1 MGRPIQFKPRPAGT
15 TRRGFFKQVGSASL
29 ALTSAPALIVG
40 ATRADAAESASGVF
54 QHGVA
59 SGDPL
64 TNRVIL
70 WTRVTPPAPVSAITV
85 SCVVA
90 TDPGLTNV
98 VATGLAKTNPARD
111 YTVKFDPT
119 TLLPA
124 TTYYYQFTALGEKS
138 PIGRTRTLPTGS
150 AERVRIAVTSCSNHA
165 AGYFNAYRRIAE
177 RADLDLVIHLGDYIY
192 EYGPATFGSLRT
204 PEPPREILSLADYR
218 QRHAQYKRDPDSQEV
233 HRQHPFICIWDDHEV
248 ANDSWTGGA
257 ENHTEGAEGTW
268 VDRVNIG
275 TQAYYEWM
283 SVRIPDASQRRKQE
297 RAFLIGNLID
307 LVMLEERLSA
317 RSKQLPAN
325 VNVPGFGP
333 GFVQI
338 GAFADSSRTL
348 LGTDQEDWLAAR
360 LRASPA
366 IWKFIGQGVMF
377 TPLKLVGAPRDS
389 GQSVFFNADQWN
401 GYEPA
406 RDRVFDFFKGT
417 ATTPAVNNCVVL
429 TGDIH
434 SAWVSDLTQDPNNPF
449 AYTAATGAGSC
460 AVEFVGSSVSSPALN
475 DPGNAIAGYLRSQNP
490 HIKYIDLNR
499 RGYMLLDATPQRVVC
514 EHWFVDTVAAVSNV
528 QSFGV
533 AFQVVAGSNH
543 VEAGAQTTP
552 PANPPTLAP

>member
-1 MGRPIQFKPRPAGT
+1 MGRPVKFNPRPIGT
-15 TRRGFFKQVGSASL
+15 TRRGFFKKVGSASL
-29 ALTSAPALIVG
+29 ALTTAPVLLAG
-40 ATRADAAESASGVF
+40 ASRAAATVPAAGAF

-70 WTRVTPPAPVSAITV
+70 WTRVTPPAPVSVINVT
-85 SCVVA
+85 CVVA
-90 TDPGLTNV
+90 TDPALTKV
-98 VATGLAKTNPARD
+98 VATGTAKTNPARD
-111 YTVKFDPT
+111 YTVKFDPVN
-119 TLLPA
+119 LQPG
-124 TTYYYQFTALGEKS
+124 TTYYYQFTALGQKS

-177 RADLDLVIHLGDYIY
+177 RADLDLVIHLGDYLY
-192 EYGPATFGSLRT
+192 EYGPDIFGSLRT
-204 PEPPREILSLADYR
+204 PAPAKEILTLADYR
-218 QRHAQYKRDPDSQEV
+218 QRHAQYKRDPDCQEV
-233 HRQHPFICIWDDHEV
+233 HRQHPFICIWDDHEI
-248 ANDSWTGGA
+248 ANDSWIGGA

-268 VDRVNIG
+268 VDRVNVG

-283 SVRIPDASQRRKQE
+283 PVRIPDASQRRKQE

-317 RSKQLPAN
+317 RSKQLPNN
-325 VNVPGFGP
+325 VNVPGLGP

-338 GAFADSSRTL
+338 GAFADPARTL
-348 LGTDQEDWLAAR
+348 LGAEQEAWLAAR
-360 LRASPA
+360 LRASSA
-366 IWKFIGQGVMF
+366 TWKFIGQGVMF
-377 TPLKLVGAPRDS
+377 TPAKLVAGARDA
-389 GQSVFFNADQWN
+389 GGGVFFNSDQWN

-406 RDRVFDFFKGT
+406 RDRVFDIFKGN

-434 SAWVSDLTQDPNNPF
+434 SSWVSDLTQDPNNPF
-449 AYTAATGAGSC
+449 AYTPSTGAGSS
-460 AVEFVGSSVSSPALN
+460 AVEFVGTSVSSPGLN

-490 HIKYIDLNR
+490 HIKHIDLNQ

-528 QSFGV
+528 QTFGV
-533 AFQVVAGSNH
+533 AFQVVAGTNR
-543 VEAGAQTTP
+543 VQAAGQTVP
-552 PANPPTLAP
+552 PANPPAPAP